1 MESVKIAEVHSG
13 VLYKPKNDYDENKYT
28 EMPSVLIELGFI
40 SNKEDNKLFD
50 EKTDKYA
57 AAIAKGIEA
66 TFASLYETK

>member
-1 MESVKIAEVHSG
+1 
-13 VLYKPKNDYDENKYT
+13 
-28 EMPSVLIELGFI
+28 MPSVLIELGFI